1 VRIGWHIPLPGPFSI
16 GGTVWRSKSRR
27 SRSRTRPR
35 TAAARGGYHGTLPG
49 WTCPHNHSR
58 PDLAEAC
65 AQRYART
72 PAYQAQQAA
81 RRERAAAKS
90 RAILARCITTAA
102 AEVMTAIPEHGGT
115 LPAGHGP
122 AALEDAVRGIIQGEI
137 TTTDLDAHGGLD
149 SFAQATAGAAA
160 GRIMAAIPEH
170 GGTLPVSDS
179 PAALEDAVREIIRHR
194 IVTDFPRQRKA
205 AAKVGRFPMPAMVVS
220 AVLALGLIL
229 ATRGLILVPVIIVGA
244 VLAIRRGK
252 ISKIPGLAIAAVLI
266 ALTATMSVATWSSG
280 SSSAQVARQAPA
292 AQAPATHAPA
302 SHVPATHAPPTH
314 APATHAPATHA
325 PATHAP
331 ATRVPVPATHAPAP
345 ATPIPSPTITH
356 SAAPPPA
363 PATSAAAPPPA
374 SCSPHTNGGNCYEP
388 GEYCRNSD
396 HGMYGVAGDGEKIA
410 CEDNNGWRWE
420 PV

>member
-1 VRIGWHIPLPGPFSI
+1 MRIGWHIPLPGPFSI

-27 SRSRTRPR
+27 RRSRTHPR
-35 TAAARGGYHGTLPG
+35 TAAARRGYHGTLPG

-81 RRERAAAKS
+81 SRERAAPKS

-102 AEVMTAIPEHGGT
+102 AEVMAAIPEHGGT
-115 LPAGHGP
+115 LPAGQGP
-122 AALEDAVRGIIQGEI
+122 AALEDAVREIIQGEI

-266 ALTATMSVATWSSG
+266 ALTATMSAATWSSG
-280 SSSAQVARQAPA
+280 SSSAQVASQAPD
-292 AQAPATHAPA
+292 TSA
-302 SHVPATHAPPTH
+302 S
-314 APATHAPATHA
+314 APATHAPATPAAASHAPPTHATTTHATTTHAPPTHAAASHA
-325 PATHAP
+325 PATHAQAP
-331 ATRVPVPATHAPAP
+331 ALVTHAPA
-345 ATPIPSPTITH
+345 TH
-356 SAAPPPA
+356 TPA
-363 PATSAAAPPPA
+363 PAPVTHAPATVTHAPVTQAPA
-374 SCSPHTNGGNCYEP
+374 PVTQAPARTYRA
-388 GEYCRNSD
+388 GEYCSA
-396 HGMYGVAGDGEKIA
+396 HGRTAVDAHGAPLTCAFK
-410 CEDNNGWRWE
+410 NGWRWE
-420 PV
+420 H

>member
-1 VRIGWHIPLPGPFSI
+1 
-16 GGTVWRSKSRR
+16 
-27 SRSRTRPR
+27 
-35 TAAARGGYHGTLPG
+35 
-49 WTCPHNHSR
+49 
-58 PDLAEAC
+58 
-65 AQRYART
+65 
-72 PAYQAQQAA
+72 
-81 RRERAAAKS
+81 
-90 RAILARCITTAA
+90 
-102 AEVMTAIPEHGGT
+102 
-115 LPAGHGP
+115 
-122 AALEDAVRGIIQGEI
+122 
-137 TTTDLDAHGGLD
+137 
-149 SFAQATAGAAA
+149 
-160 GRIMAAIPEH
+160 MAAIPEH

-266 ALTATMSVATWSSG
+266 ALTATMSAATWSSG
-280 SSSAQVARQAPA
+280 SNSAQAASQAPA
-292 AQAPATHAPA
+292 AQAPATQAPA
-302 SHVPATHAPPTH
+302 SHAPATHAPTH
-314 APATHAPATHA
+314 APATHAPA
-325 PATHAP
+325 
-331 ATRVPVPATHAPAP
+331 
-345 ATPIPSPTITH
+345 
-356 SAAPPPA
+356 
-363 PATSAAAPPPA
+363 PATSAAVPPPA
-374 SCSPHTNGGNCYEP
+374 SCSPLTNGGHCYEP